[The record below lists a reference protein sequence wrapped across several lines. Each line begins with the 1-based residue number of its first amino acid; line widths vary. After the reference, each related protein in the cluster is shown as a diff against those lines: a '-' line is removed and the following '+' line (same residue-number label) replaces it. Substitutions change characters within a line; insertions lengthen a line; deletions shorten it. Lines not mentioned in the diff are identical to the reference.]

1 MVFIQLE
8 IAIFGSL
15 EKKACCNFA
24 LLKQKHTLVLGE
36 RGSGGRLAH
45 QVNHRASQ
53 KRGCDTLF
61 GHYRSSVGEIVREYT
76 DKNRSEAPRFI
87 RDNRKEQ
94 PRLETVAEAV
104 NIRPFQQQRIFKEWA
119 GVLFQMV

>member
-1 MVFIQLE
+1 MKETQSEVNYAR
-8 IAIFGSL
+8 IA
-15 EKKACCNFA
+15 
-24 LLKQKHTLVLGE
+24 
-36 RGSGGRLAH
+36 
-45 QVNHRASQ
+45 
-53 KRGCDTLF
+53 
-61 GHYRSSVGEIVREYT
+61 
-76 DKNRSEAPRFI
+76 EAIRFI

>member
-24 LLKQKHTLVLGE
+24 LLK
-36 RGSGGRLAH
+36 
-45 QVNHRASQ
+45 
-53 KRGCDTLF
+53 GCDTLF
-61 GHYRSSVGEIVREYT
+61 DHYRISVGEIVREYT